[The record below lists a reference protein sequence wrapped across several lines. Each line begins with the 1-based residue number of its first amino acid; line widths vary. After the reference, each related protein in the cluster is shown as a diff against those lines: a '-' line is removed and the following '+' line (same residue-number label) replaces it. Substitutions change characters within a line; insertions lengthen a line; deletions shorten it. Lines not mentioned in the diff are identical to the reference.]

1 MECFALEHKQWKDVH
16 FELSARADQQE
27 IDVDDNSKQDFDG
40 SAFSYAGAAN
50 WEFAPNYK
58 LSFVASHQSVYLL
71 HKSYMQMVPILRPIL
86 MS

>member
-40 SAFSYAGAAN
+40 SAFPMQALLTGS
-50 WEFAPNYK
+50 
-58 LSFVASHQSVYLL
+58 LRQIISFHL
-71 HKSYMQMVPILRPIL
+71 
-86 MS
+86 